1 MTAEPVPIRPEQAPP
16 LDLSAIVA
24 RHPIQVVYLDM
35 AAVLNGL
42 SVGDMIDLEATLGIG
57 FADIA
62 TAPRMSVLATLAWLV
77 GRRADPDLTIDH
89 VRAYWRIEL
98 REDPTLPRQPKPRRS
113 VSSRSRA

>member
-1 MTAEPVPIRPEQAPP
+1 MTAEPTPIRPDMAEP

-24 RHPIQVVYLDM
+24 RHPIQVVTFDM

-42 SVGDMIDLEATLGIG
+42 SVGDMIELETTLGIG

-62 TAPRMSVLATLAWLV
+62 TAPRMAVLSVLAWLI
-77 GRRADPDLTIDH
+77 GRRANPDLTLDH

-98 REDPTLPRQPKPRRS
+98 REDPTLPPQRKPRRS
-113 VSSRSRA
+113 ESSASRA